1 MFAGFANELC
11 VSGRGETSLC
21 TLFEEWSFGV
31 VVREML
37 MAVNCI
43 FLKTLPLYNLKVLCP
58 ICCVTFT
65 VLALGLY

>member
-1 MFAGFANELC
+1 MCMLGGGKIFLY
-11 VSGRGETSLC
+11 
-21 TLFEEWSFGV
+21 TLFEGWSFGV

-43 FLKTLPLYNLKVLCP
+43 FLQLSLFNLKVLCP
-58 ICCVTFT
+58 ICCVSLT